1 MAQAQEKETI
11 VESGIVNGIEM
22 RALNG
27 VIEAVKATPAVA
39 QATFAVRAETDYGFH
54 TRSNTGQPTLG
65 GQPIAGRTRT
75 FRFEGGHPP
84 ELLGKDEGPA
94 AVEGLLASLAACVS
108 GGFTTFGAYL
118 GIPVERVQM
127 DLTGYVDLQGMLGLP
142 EPGAVRPGY
151 QRIHARI
158 TVKSP
163 ASREDLEK
171 LKGIAEA
178 SSPVKDSL
186 RAVPYTSEL
195 IVEN

>member
-1 MAQAQEKETI
+1 MAQAQEQDT
-11 VESGIVNGIEM
+11 VVGNGIVNGIDVK
-22 RALNG
+22 ALNG
-27 VIEAVKATPAVA
+27 IIEAVKATPAVA
-39 QATFAVRAETDYGFH
+39 QATFAVQADTDYGFH
-54 TRSNTGQPTLG
+54 TKSRTQEPTLG

-94 AVEGLLASLAACVS
+94 AVESLLAALGACVS
-108 GGFTTFGAYL
+108 GGFTTFGAHL
-118 GIPVERVQM
+118 GIPVDRVRM
-127 DLTGYVDLQGMLGLP
+127 DVTGYIDLQGMLGLP

-163 ASREDLEK
+163 ASRADLEK
-171 LKGIAEA
+171 LKEIAEA
-178 SSPVKDSL
+178 ASPVKDSL
-186 RAVPYTSEL
+186 RAVQYTSEL

>member
-1 MAQAQEKETI
+1 MAQAQEKDK
-11 VESGIVNGIEM
+11 VAVSGIVNGIEV

-39 QATFAVRAETDYGFH
+39 QATFAVQADTDYGFH
-54 TRSNTGQPTLG
+54 TRSRTGQPTLG
-65 GQPIAGRTRT
+65 GQPIAGRTST

-84 ELLGKDEGPA
+84 ELLGRDEGPA

-108 GGFTTFGAYL
+108 GGFTTFGAHL
-118 GIPVERVQM
+118 GIPVERVRM

-163 ASREDLEK
+163 ASRADLEK

-178 SSPVKDSL
+178 ASPVKDSL

-195 IVEN
+195 VVEK

>member
-1 MAQAQEKETI
+1 MAQAQEKDK
-11 VESGIVNGIEM
+11 VVGSGIVNGIEV

-27 VIEAVKATPAVA
+27 VIETVKATPAVA

-54 TRSNTGQPTLG
+54 TRSRTGQPTLG

-84 ELLGKDEGPA
+84 ELLGRDEGAA
-94 AVEGLLASLAACVS
+94 AVEGLLASLGACVS
-108 GGFTTFGAYL
+108 GGFTTFGAHL

-127 DLTGYVDLQGMLGLP
+127 DLTGYIDLQGMLGLP
-142 EPGAVRPGY
+142 EPGTVRPGY

-163 ASREDLEK
+163 ASRADLEK
-171 LKGIAEA
+171 LKEIAEA
-178 SSPVKDSL
+178 ASPVKDSL
-186 RAVPYTSEL
+186 RSVPYTSEL
-195 IVEN
+195 IVET

>member
-1 MAQAQEKETI
+1 M
-11 VESGIVNGIEM
+11 ESESVNGIEL

-27 VIEAVKATPAVA
+27 VIEAIKATPAVA
-39 QATFAVRAETDYGFH
+39 QATFAVQADTDYGFH
-54 TRSNTGQPTLG
+54 TRSRTGQPTLG
-65 GQPIAGRTRT
+65 GQPIAGRTRA

-108 GGFTTFGAYL
+108 GGFTTFGAHL
-118 GIPVERVQM
+118 GIPVEHVRM
-127 DLTGYVDLQGMLGLP
+127 DITGYVDLQGMLGLP

-163 ASREDLEK
+163 ASRADLEK
-171 LKGIAEA
+171 LKTIAEA
-178 SSPVKDSL
+178 ASPVKDSL

-195 IVEN
+195 IVEK